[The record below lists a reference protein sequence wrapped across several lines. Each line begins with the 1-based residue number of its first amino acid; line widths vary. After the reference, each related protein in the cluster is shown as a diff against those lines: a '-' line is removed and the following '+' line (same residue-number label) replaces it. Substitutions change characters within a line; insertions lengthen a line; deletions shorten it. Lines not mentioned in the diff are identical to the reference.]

1 LFKLKALV
9 KPKYRYLA
17 DQCFARKLME
27 RERKILMTG
36 THGEKETEV
45 ESEKVR
51 K

>member
-36 THGEKETEV
+36 THGEKGAEGEI
-45 ESEKVR
+45 EKLR